1 MDHLQLKNRSN
12 ADVGDGIEQ
21 LHGLE
26 AAVRR
31 QLLKFVAEYDRRR
44 AWEQDGAGS
53 MANWLCFRFGMTP
66 AGAEVIVSVAHAL
79 EDLPVIGA
87 AYESGLLS
95 WDKLCLAVE
104 LADND
109 TDAEVA
115 ADAQEYSLA
124 GLRRIVRQKRA
135 ISASEAAVHH
145 RSRSLRWWW
154 EDNSCLRLWGRLP
167 ADQGAVVI
175 KAVARIADHAAPGPD
190 GFYES
195 YECRAADALA
205 DVCGARIGDDPDP
218 DKSTVVVHV
227 DAGLLAGG
235 DGVAELED
243 GPFVAAEVGRRL
255 ACGARIQVV
264 AHGANGEI
272 VGLGRTARSPH
283 PWLRRQV
290 KRRDRCCRF
299 PGCTRTRFLR
309 PHHIHHWG
317 KGGPTDSDNLVMLCS
332 LHHSLAHEGG
342 WGIRGR
348 ASGHIH
354 FVKPDGGVLRPDPAR
369 LRDDIKDRVL
379 AHRRE

>member
-1 MDHLQLKNRSN
+1 
-12 ADVGDGIEQ
+12 
-21 LHGLE
+21 
-26 AAVRR
+26 
-31 QLLKFVAEYDRRR
+31 
-44 AWEQDGAGS
+44 
-53 MANWLCFRFGMTP
+53 
-66 AGAEVIVSVAHAL
+66 
-79 EDLPVIGA
+79 
-87 AYESGLLS
+87 
-95 WDKLCLAVE
+95 LAVE

-264 AHGANGEI
+264 AHGG
-272 VGLGRTARSPH
+272 
-283 PWLRRQV
+283 Q
-290 KRRDRCCRF
+290 RRDRRARADS
-299 PGCTRTRFLR
+299 PQPPSMASTAGKEEGPVLSVPRLHEDALPATP
-309 PHHIHHWG
+309 PHSPLG
-317 KGGPTDSDNLVMLCS
+317 QGG
-332 LHHSLAHEGG
+332 A
-342 WGIRGR
+342 
-348 ASGHIH
+348 
-354 FVKPDGGVLRPDPAR
+354 DGQRQP
-369 LRDDIKDRVL
+369 RDAVL
-379 AHRRE
+379 AAPLAGARGWLGDSGPGIGPHPLR